1 MGISMA
7 HDDFAPERAAFAEAV
22 AAYFNDPNNPAL
34 SISLHG
40 QDVSIADVC
49 EAIADDEGVMPDD
62 LTRALSLVPP
72 ATFAKGAS
80 YLKQYIKLPAPGDWI
95 KK

>member
-1 MGISMA
+1 MA
-7 HDDFAPERAAFAEAV
+7 KDRLAVERRRAAFAEAV

-34 SISLHG
+34 SIALEG
-40 QDVSIADVC
+40 VDVPIAKVC
-49 EAIADDEGVMPDD
+49 EVVADDEGVMPDD

-80 YLKQYIKLPAPGDWI
+80 YLKQYINLPSPGGLVRE
-95 KK
+95 

>member
-1 MGISMA
+1 MA
-7 HDDFAPERAAFAEAV
+7 KTNLAVERRRAAFAEAV
-22 AAYFNDPNNPAL
+22 ATYCNDPSNPNL
-34 SISLHG
+34 SIALEG
-40 QDVSIADVC
+40 GDVPIADICNAVT
-49 EAIADDEGVMPDD
+49 DDEGVMPDD

-80 YLKQYIKLPAPGDWI
+80 YLKQYINLPSPGDWV

>member
-1 MGISMA
+1 MA
-7 HDDFAPERAAFAEAV
+7 KDRLAVERRHAAFAEAV

-34 SISLHG
+34 SIALEG
-40 QDVSIADVC
+40 VDVPIANICQVL
-49 EAIADDEGVMPDD
+49 ADDQDTMPDD

-80 YLKQYIKLPAPGDWI
+80 YLKQYINLPNLSGWVRE
-95 KK
+95 

>member
-1 MGISMA
+1 MA
-7 HDDFAPERAAFAEAV
+7 KDRVAVQRRHTAFAEAV

-34 SISLHG
+34 SIALEG
-40 QDVSIADVC
+40 VDVPIAKVC
-49 EAIADDEGVMPDD
+49 EAVADDEDMMPDD

-80 YLKQYIKLPAPGDWI
+80 YLKQYINLPTAGGWV
-95 KK
+95 KE